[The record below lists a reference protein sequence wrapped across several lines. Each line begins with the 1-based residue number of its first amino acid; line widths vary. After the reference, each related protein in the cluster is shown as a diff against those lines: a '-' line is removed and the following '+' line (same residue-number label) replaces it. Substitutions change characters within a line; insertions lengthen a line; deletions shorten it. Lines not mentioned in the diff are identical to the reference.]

1 MELLAEETPTHNL
14 EEEGER
20 NKIRHWT
27 RVPAVS
33 HTENCGCL
41 KSVSETPL
49 QFESLEAQGQS
60 REALLGLD
68 WKMGNICDEWTHSL
82 STLRVLVAD
91 VILGLWRSTLV

>member
-14 EEEGER
+14 EEEEER

-41 KSVSETPL
+41 KSVSETL
-49 QFESLEAQGQS
+49 LLYESRGSGA
-60 REALLGLD
+60 
-68 WKMGNICDEWTHSL
+68 EWRGPARPGAGKWGASL
-82 STLRVLVAD
+82 MSGPTCSLP
-91 VILGLWRSTLV
+91 

>member
-14 EEEGER
+14 EQEGEK

-49 QFESLEAQGQS
+49 QFESLEAQEQS
-60 REALLGLD
+60 EERPCLAWSWEIGS
-68 WKMGNICDEWTHSL
+68 ICNE
-82 STLRVLVAD
+82 
-91 VILGLWRSTLV
+91 